1 MLSPSQVEAGREGGM
16 KMVRNKRSTSGSN
29 QRRGEVEVTGAETP
43 LVIEDPGEETNTS
56 VVEVSIN
63 DHPPHT
69 QQYLYIMLNKLEPK
83 INK

>member
-56 VVEVSIN
+56 VVEVSIKCSQMIILLSLN
-63 DHPPHT
+63 ST
-69 QQYLYIMLNKLEPK
+69 YI
-83 INK
+83 